1 MGRAHQ
7 LSFSPLD
14 RSHLPVLQRW
24 LGEPHV
30 ARWWNH
36 DTSDAAV
43 EKDFGPVID
52 GVEPGEDFVVE
63 LDGRPVGLIQLSRFS
78 DHPDY
83 AAELAP
89 VLAVGEGDGT
99 IDYLIGEPSLVGRGL
114 GARLIDIF
122 VDHVW
127 ASAPDLDALVVAVHE
142 DNEASWRG
150 LQRAGF
156 TLVGH
161 SLMAP
166 DNPVDD
172 ERHVVL
178 RRDRVAAAP
187 SQQPAVR
194 S

>member
-1 MGRAHQ
+1 MDLHQ
-7 LSFSPLD
+7 LSFVPLD
-14 RSHLPVLQRW
+14 RGHLPLLQRW

-36 DTSDAAV
+36 DTADAAV
-43 EKDFGPVID
+43 EAHFGPVID
-52 GVEPGEDFVVE
+52 GVEPGKDVVVE

-89 VLAVGEGDGT
+89 VLEVGDGDGT
-99 IDYLIGEPSLVGRGL
+99 IDYLIGEPALVGRGL
-114 GARLIDIF
+114 GSRMIDAF
-122 VDHVW
+122 VEHVW
-127 ASAPDLDALVVAVHE
+127 EDEPDLLHLVVAVHE
-142 DNEASWRG
+142 DNEASWRA

-156 TLVGH
+156 VVVGH
-161 SLMAP
+161 GLMAP

-178 RRDRVAAAP
+178 RRDRTREAAP
-187 SQQPAVR
+187 GPALDR
-194 S
+194 T